1 MIDRLNLYFLLL
13 VSVNIAFLSGWIC
26 ECILWINNFLWSVLL
41 QLVILCICYIFIV
54 IKIMFYAI
62 YMTEIIWIIHWW
74 KRNNLNKVWQLVI
87 QTFGHLFLIMYESC
101 RERGREAGLPTVGGR
116 AQAARYILDRS
127 SKISPEQSAMARG
140 HQWPMLH
147 MVSQAWVSK

>member
-1 MIDRLNLYFLLL
+1 MIKKNIIIFMIDRLNFSFLLL

-26 ECILWINNFLWSVLL
+26 ECILWINSFLCSVLL

-87 QTFGHLFLIMYESC
+87 QTFGHLFFNYVWASNGISSASLWVYFISGEQVSF
-101 RERGREAGLPTVGGR
+101 ERNYFITVISN
-116 AQAARYILDRS
+116 IL
-127 SKISPEQSAMARG
+127 
-140 HQWPMLH
+140 
-147 MVSQAWVSK
+147 

>member
-26 ECILWINNFLWSVLL
+26 ECILWINSFLCSVLL
-41 QLVILCICYIFIV
+41 QLVILCICYIFIL

-87 QTFGHLFLIMYESC
+87 QTFGHLFLIMYGSC
-101 RERGREAGLPTVGGR
+101 WERGREAGLATVGGR
-116 AQAARYILDRS
+116 AQAPRYKLDRS
-127 SKISPEQSAMARG
+127 SKISPEQSAMARS

>member
-1 MIDRLNLYFLLL
+1 MIKKNIIIFMIDRLNLYFLLL

-26 ECILWINNFLWSVLL
+26 ECILWINSFLCSLLL

-54 IKIMFYAI
+54 IKIMFYAT

-87 QTFGHLFLIMYESC
+87 QTFGHLFFNYVWKLQGK
-101 RERGREAGLPTVGGR
+101 RKRGRPR
-116 AQAARYILDRS
+116 NSWRQSSS
-127 SKISPEQSAMARG
+127 SKVQTGQEQ
-140 HQWPMLH
+140 QD
-147 MVSQAWVSK
+147 